1 MKKLLHILLSA
12 FFIFTMANFAYAFD
26 MTENQNSAIEYFA
39 DGSYIVTTISDE
51 SYIMNTYSTT
61 TTTTKSKTS
70 TYYSKSNSKLWDVK
84 VTGTFTYGNGS
95 AKCTRSTISSNSY
108 NKNWKITNK
117 SASKSNATASATA
130 TGNLYQDNIIVQSV
144 VKTVSLTC
152 DKNGNFS

>member
-1 MKKLLHILLSA
+1 MKKLFFTLLSI
-12 FFIFTMANFAYAFD
+12 FFIFTTVNSAYAFD
-26 MTENQNSAIEYFA
+26 VQKNQNPTIEYFD
-39 DGSYIVTTISDE
+39 DGSYIITTISDE
-51 SYIMNTYSTT
+51 PYSISTYSS
-61 TTTTKSKTS
+61 TTTTKSKIS
-70 TYYSKSNSKLWDVK
+70 AYYSKSNSKLWDVK

-130 TGNLYQDNIIVQSV
+130 TGNLYQDNIIVQSI
-144 VKTVSLTC
+144 VKTVTLTC